1 MSARVQIIR
10 KKVRFPF
17 RNEKCV
23 MHFLGIH
30 SGLYDSSVILSNLT
44 TAKKNFHFFFRL
56 RNRGGPA
63 PRALRYIMF
72 SACIKFLQ
80 V

>member
-30 SGLYDSSVILSNLT
+30 SGLYDSSVILSNLA
-44 TAKKNFHFFFRL
+44 TAKKIFFSVNPCDESDQFIVHLIIHF
-56 RNRGGPA
+56 
-63 PRALRYIMF
+63 
-72 SACIKFLQ
+72 
-80 V
+80 